1 MKRSSWLLVLI
12 LAVAIFFRFYHIK
25 STPPGLYPDE
35 AMNGNNAVQ
44 AWETGNFKVF
54 YPENNGREGLFINIQ
69 AISVHIFGNYPW
81 ALRLVS
87 GIMGVLTVLGLY
99 FLAKALFNTQ
109 VGLISSFLL
118 AVSFWH
124 VNFSRM
130 GFRAIM
136 APLFLVWVLFFFWR
150 GLYSTKFF
158 HYILA
163 GIFLGL
169 GFHTYIAFRVA
180 PLIFLLVLAAYM
192 HFVTKDYGA
201 KPYRQEEYRFLKS
214 SGERGLIAIIIFAF
228 LVSLPIF
235 YYFLKSPDQFFGR
248 TAQVSIFSG
257 DSPLV
262 DLATNFVKT
271 LGMFNFTGDFNWRH
285 NFSGSPMLVWPV
297 GIFFAVGFIKSW
309 IKFFTHRKRH
319 GHFPTNH
326 ALLLSSFLVGIFPVV
341 ISDEGIPHALRAIIV
356 VPIVFIFAGEGMW
369 WFFEKL
375 KEWYLLRD
383 PHRHEASVLATLAI
397 VLLLTAIGFMEFD
410 KYFNKWGQNP
420 SVKEAFN
427 QNYVDI
433 GKQINKLPL
442 STKKYVV
449 VYAGGVLVNGISMP
463 AQTVMYLTDSFTKEK
478 QIKKN
483 IFYITPDEL
492 GGLDISGNIHTEFF
506 KIQ

>member
-1 MKRSSWLLVLI
+1 MKKNSWLLALI

-25 STPPGLYPDE
+25 SIPPGLYPDE
-35 AMNGNNAVQ
+35 AVNGNNAIQ

-69 AISVHIFGNYPW
+69 SISVHLFGNYPW

-109 VGLISSFLL
+109 AGLISSFLL

-136 APLFLVWVLFFFWR
+136 APLFLVWALFFFWR
-150 GLYSTKFF
+150 GLYSAKFF
-158 HYILA
+158 HYALA

-169 GFHTYIAFRVA
+169 GFHTYIAFRVV
-180 PLIFLLVLAAYM
+180 PLIFLIVLAIYM
-192 HFVTKDYGA
+192 QFAAKDYKA
-201 KPYRQEEYRFLKS
+201 KPYRRDEYRFLKNS
-214 SGERGLIAIIIFAF
+214 VIKGFITVIIFSF
-228 LVSLPIF
+228 LVSLPLF
-235 YYFLKSPDQFFGR
+235 YYFFKNPDQFLGR
-248 TAQVSIFSG
+248 AAQVSIFSG
-257 DSPLV
+257 GEPFV
-262 DLATNFVKT
+262 DLATNIVKT

-297 GIFFAVGFIKSW
+297 GIFFVAGFVKSW
-309 IKFFTHRKRH
+309 IKFFTHRKKH

-326 ALLLSSFLVGIFPVV
+326 SLLLSSFLVGLFPVI
-341 ISDEGIPHALRAIIV
+341 ISSEGIPHALRAIIV
-356 VPIVFIFAGEGMW
+356 APIVFIFAGEGIW

-375 KEWYLLRD
+375 KEWYLIRD
-383 PHRHEASVLATLAI
+383 QHRHEASVLATLAI
-397 VLLLTAIGFMEFD
+397 VLLLTAVGFVEFD

-420 SVKEAFN
+420 SVKEAFS
-427 QNYVDI
+427 QNYFDI
-433 GKQINKLPL
+433 GKQINELP
-442 STKKYVV
+442 SSVKKYVV
-449 VYAGGVLVNGISMP
+449 VYADGVLVNGIPMP
-463 AQTVMYLTDSFTKEK
+463 AQTIMYITDSFTKQK
-478 QIKKN
+478 QIEKN

-492 GGLDISGNIHTEFF
+492 GGLDVSGDVNAKFF